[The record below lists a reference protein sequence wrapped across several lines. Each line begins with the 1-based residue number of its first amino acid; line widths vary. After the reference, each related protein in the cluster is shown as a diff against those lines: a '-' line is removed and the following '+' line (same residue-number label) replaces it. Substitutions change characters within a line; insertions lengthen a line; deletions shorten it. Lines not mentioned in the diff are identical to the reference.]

1 MRCVKSF
8 RPILRN
14 EVVKVGWRGKT
25 AGTKKAKKM
34 GNKVGN
40 CTVYDEAKN
49 TDVDDIFAKRG
60 KSASE

>member
-1 MRCVKSF
+1 MSR
-8 RPILRN
+8 
-14 EVVKVGWRGKT
+14 RGKT

-34 GNKVGN
+34 GKKVGN